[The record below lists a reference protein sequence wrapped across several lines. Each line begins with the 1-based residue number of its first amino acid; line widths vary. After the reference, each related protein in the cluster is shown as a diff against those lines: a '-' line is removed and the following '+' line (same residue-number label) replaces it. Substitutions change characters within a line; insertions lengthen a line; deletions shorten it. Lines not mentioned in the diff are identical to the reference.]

1 MADERGK
8 PVSSPARL
16 AANRRNAQKST
27 GPRTAAGKRRAALN
41 SQRRGLAPP
50 EIERQLQERG
60 ENPQDFRGLYRDLV
74 ALFPPHEASDET
86 AVRVLAETWWEKA
99 RRLRDW
105 AGEGKPLT
113 RDLDAKIDPLLLFLV
128 NRQMERHEKWHVRL
142 TAVLGRGLAGPADAR
157 RKIERRLFAFGA
169 TKFTRRYPKR
179 QKAETARDQFQA
191 AMADILARVSD
202 PNEVAKA
209 AVKLEATMS
218 DMLDQVA
225 AEAATGIRRNLES
238 RQGPESGKGKEGRNE
253 PNRSH
258 SNQGAHY
265 Q

>member
-1 MADERGK
+1 MADERGTA
-8 PVSSPARL
+8 VCSPARL

-41 SQRRGLAPP
+41 SQRRGLAAP

-60 ENPQDFRGLYRDLV
+60 ENPEDFRGLHRDLV

-105 AGEGKPLT
+105 AGEGKPQT

-128 NRQMERHEKWHVRL
+128 NKQMERHEKWHVRL
-142 TAVLGRGLAGPADAR
+142 TAVLGRRLGGPADTR

-169 TKFTRRYPKR
+169 TKFIRRYPKPP
-179 QKAETARDQFQA
+179 KAETAKDQFQA
-191 AMADILARVSD
+191 AMVDILARVSD
-202 PNEVAKA
+202 PDKVAKA
-209 AVKLEATMS
+209 VVKFQGS
-218 DMLDQVA
+218 ICDILDQVA
-225 AEAATGIRRNLES
+225 AEVAAGTGPKPES
-238 RQGPESGKGKEGRNE
+238 GPESGEGKAGRNE

>member
-105 AGEGKPLT
+105 AAEGKPLT
-113 RDLDAKIDPLLLFLV
+113 RDLDAKIEPLLLFLV

-142 TAVLGRGLAGPADAR
+142 TAAGPGAWASCCRPRWR
-157 RKIERRLFAFGA
+157 RAPQDRAPAVRLRRDEVHS
-169 TKFTRRYPKR
+169 K
-179 QKAETARDQFQA
+179 
-191 AMADILARVSD
+191 VSKTSEGGD
-202 PNEVAKA
+202 GEGSVP
-209 AVKLEATMS
+209 
-218 DMLDQVA
+218 
-225 AEAATGIRRNLES
+225 GGYGRH
-238 RQGPESGKGKEGRNE
+238 SGQ
-253 PNRSH
+253 SV
-258 SNQGAHY
+258 
-265 Q
+265 

>member
-8 PVSSPARL
+8 SVSSPARL

-60 ENPQDFRGLYRDLV
+60 ENPHDFRGLHRDLV

-105 AGEGKPLT
+105 VRDGKPVTRDLA
-113 RDLDAKIDPLLLFLV
+113 RDLDAKIDQLILFLV
-128 NRQMERHEKWHVRL
+128 NKRMERHEKWHVRL
-142 TAVLGRGLAGPADAR
+142 TAVLAKGAWAGRRRPRWRHAPQDRAPAV
-157 RKIERRLFAFGA
+157 RL
-169 TKFTRRYPKR
+169 R
-179 QKAETARDQFQA
+179 RDQVHSK
-191 AMADILARVSD
+191 VSKTSEGGD
-202 PNEVAKA
+202 GERSVSGGHGRHFGQS
-209 AVKLEATMS
+209 V
-218 DMLDQVA
+218 
-225 AEAATGIRRNLES
+225 RS
-238 RQGPESGKGKEGRNE
+238 R
-253 PNRSH
+253 
-258 SNQGAHY
+258 
-265 Q
+265 

>member
-1 MADERGK
+1 VK
-8 PVSSPARL
+8 PVSSAARL

-60 ENPQDFRGLYRDLV
+60 ESPDDFRRLYRDLV
-74 ALFPPHEASDET
+74 ALFPPHEASNET

-105 AGEGKPLT
+105 AGEGKPVT

-128 NRQMERHEKWHVRL
+128 NKQMQRHEKWHVRL
-142 TAVLGRGLAGPADAR
+142 NAVLGRGLGGPADTR

-169 TKFTRRYPKR
+169 RKFTRRYPKPGR
-179 QKAETARDQFQA
+179 VETARDQFQG
-191 AMADILARVSD
+191 AMADILARASD

-209 AVKLEATMS
+209 AAGSKVIMS
-218 DMLDQVA
+218 DTLDRIA
-225 AEAATGIRRNLES
+225 ANAAAGIRRNLEPS
-238 RQGPESGKGKEGRNE
+238 LGPESGEGKEGRNE

-258 SNQGAHY
+258 SNQD
-265 Q
+265 

>member
-16 AANRRNAQKST
+16 AANHRNAQKST

-41 SQRRGLAPP
+41 SQRLGLAPP
-50 EIERQLQERG
+50 EFERQLQERG
-60 ENPQDFRGLYRDLV
+60 ENPQDFRRLHRDLV

-105 AGEGKPLT
+105 AGEGKPVT

-128 NRQMERHEKWHVRL
+128 NKRMERHEKWHVRL
-142 TAVLGRGLAGPADAR
+142 TAVLGWGLGGPADAR
-157 RKIERRLFAFGA
+157 RRIERRLFAFGA

-179 QKAETARDQFQA
+179 QKVETAKDQFQA
-191 AMADILARVSD
+191 AMVDILARVSD
-202 PNEVAKA
+202 PDKVAKA
-209 AVKLEATMS
+209 VVKFQGS
-218 DMLDQVA
+218 ICDILDQLAAEVA
-225 AEAATGIRRNLES
+225 AGM
-238 RQGPESGKGKEGRNE
+238 GPKPDLS
-253 PNRSH
+253 P
-258 SNQGAHY
+258 GA
-265 Q
+265 